1 MFVSCARSIFYEDD
15 FGEAA
20 GLGIEVAPLHDIFRR
35 YYEEKVVMNL
45 QNSVLSSSLR
55 FTG

>member
-20 GLGIEVAPLHDIFRR
+20 GLGTEVAPLSHINTI